1 MRKVFVACL
10 GLLALALLCDLPQ
23 SAEARRMGGGKS
35 FGSKPQYQRSAPATP
50 QRDAAG
56 PAQRQD
62 PQVQGAQAPRAPGFL
77 GGGRGMLGGLLMGGL
92 IGSLLFGGGEGMG
105 GPGLLDIL
113 LIGGGLFLLFRFLKA
128 RRMAAE
134 SAGNASYYEAQSPVR
149 GVGGIGGVASI
160 SAAARNIPKG
170 FDEKEFLI
178 GAKAAYTRLQSSWD
192 KRDLED
198 IRQFTSPEV
207 WEELRQQAEEEPNP
221 GYTGIVSLK
230 ADLLEVKREGKE
242 TVASV
247 LFDVLLREKNKDD
260 SPEAVQEIW
269 HFSQDESQPGSF
281 WRLEGIQQVSEE

>member
-1 MRKVFVACL
+1 MRKVFLACL
-10 GLLALALLCDLPQ
+10 GLLTLALLCDLPQ

-35 FGSKPQYQRSAPATP
+35 FGSKPQYQRSAPASP

-62 PQVQGAQAPRAPGFL
+62 PQVQGAQAPRAQGFL

-134 SAGNASYYEAQSPVR
+134 TAGNASYYEAQSPVR
-149 GVGGIGGVASI
+149 GGGEIGATSKT
-160 SAAARNIPKG
+160 AAERNIPQN
-170 FDEKEFLI
+170 FDEKEFLS

-198 IRQFTSPEV
+198 IRQFTSSEV
-207 WEELRQQAEEEPNP
+207 WEELSQQAKEDPNP

-269 HFSQDESQPGSF
+269 HFSQNESQAKSF

>member
-1 MRKVFVACL
+1 MKKVFLACL
-10 GLLALALLCDLPQ
+10 GLLTLALLCDLPQ

-35 FGSKPQYQRSAPATP
+35 FGSKPQYQRSAPASP
-50 QRDAAG
+50 QREAAG

-62 PQVQGAQAPRAPGFL
+62 PQVQGTGQTARTSGFL
-77 GGGRGMLGGLLMGGL
+77 SGGRGMLGGLLMGGL

-134 SAGNASYYEAQSPVR
+134 TAGNASYYEAQSPVR
-149 GVGGIGGVASI
+149 GGGEIGATSK
-160 SAAARNIPKG
+160 SAAVRNIPKN
-170 FDEKEFLI
+170 FDEKEFLS

-207 WEELRQQAEEEPNP
+207 WEELRRQAEEDPNP
-221 GYTGIVSLK
+221 GNTGIVSLK
-230 ADLLEVKREGKE
+230 ADLLEVKMDGSD
-242 TVASV
+242 TVATV
-247 LFDVLLREKNKDD
+247 LFDVLLREKIKDE

-269 HFSQDESQPGSF
+269 HFSRDESQPESF